1 MGISLDSLS
10 ITSAFNSILSFFKSQ
25 ENNSK
30 WKDYTSGAEGTFL
43 IRMLANILSNIS
55 YRLVTARRENYLSTA
70 NLKSSAL
77 GIALNLGYSANRGT
91 NQKRTIRFEPNGD
104 YVIPPFTALGPYN
117 DEYDVIYLGEL
128 DSETGLR
135 EGMILNGPLNI
146 ALVRGMSSLTRTIT
160 LATDVTKELKS
171 GDLLDISGTGTEADG
186 RYTVSTMEVKT
197 VGANNLTYVSVVEN
211 IPADFTNTGSQNA
224 WATKVTLHTFKTVI
238 GKLKTITWVANTA
251 KVQPFTRFET
261 GISEDYMLFVDGE
274 EVPVSNVTRELKN
287 DKYLVRTNPYASVD
301 VLYLNNLV
309 RAQHKYGSESVF
321 MLKYVELA
329 DPETIDYAPT
339 LSGFGTVLDTLTI
352 DQFIDFE
359 SLEQIKVNAPVDH
372 DVQHLIRSKRDYA
385 KRIKQSF
392 PNIVEAAYTAVTPT
406 YTLVSYLKDD
416 CTILQESEITKI
428 KTILDGENY
437 FGTPTPDISH
447 PHREATNINIQ
458 LFVTDKLKD
467 TNDIRYDV
475 NNILKSN
482 YAKYLEQTFDVYTL
496 ERLLEQLSYVKWARV
511 SFDIGEWNSR
521 GLVDLGN
528 LINVDGTIYKAE
540 KILGTT
546 GGFEPAWNVPLDVI
560 PRGIDLDGNY
570 ETTDGTVVWRAY
582 KRLDVESIQ
591 QYQTSHKYCIGDY
604 VYTPTLP
611 NFMFKCVDLLKS
623 TGTSNLDTTTVME
636 GDFLI
641 DGEIV
646 WVCKTYSSSYPTR
659 FVATQYRL
667 GTSCNINGKSFEVIG
682 YTGRTGYLI
691 PAFEQAYYPVV
702 GVVLPQIVLDFTLTE
717 NGYFQIAGNQVQM
730 FEVGS
735 TIVAST
741 DKGKTNTFQVLN
753 RTYNE
758 KTDRTNVYINGFID
772 TPYVPIASAVSGA
785 YSIFTLNGDYTDIFK
800 VGDNI
805 RALGTMVDSETLE
818 RLSVSYNYIIAD
830 VKSVLSEGATV
841 TQVWVKSTLAS
852 NVNYTTL
859 VAAGYTSIKSELK
872 NSFIL
877 EGDVSS
883 FFKAGA
889 LDKAKTDEDIEIT
902 YSIKD
907 TSYQNVWDITYVFA
921 TQEISSTANYN
932 RLAPTWQGTEDGEVK
947 WGIVNSTDAI
957 TYDWDVYNDIEY
969 KLTVSR

>member
-1 MGISLDSLS
+1 
-10 ITSAFNSILSFFKSQ
+10 
-25 ENNSK
+25 
-30 WKDYTSGAEGTFL
+30 
-43 IRMLANILSNIS
+43 
-55 YRLVTARRENYLSTA
+55 
-70 NLKSSAL
+70 
-77 GIALNLGYSANRGT
+77 
-91 NQKRTIRFEPNGD
+91 
-104 YVIPPFTALGPYN
+104 
-117 DEYDVIYLGEL
+117 
-128 DSETGLR
+128 
-135 EGMILNGPLNI
+135 
-146 ALVRGMSSLTRTIT
+146 
-160 LATDVTKELKS
+160 
-171 GDLLDISGTGTEADG
+171 
-186 RYTVSTMEVKT
+186 
-197 VGANNLTYVSVVEN
+197 
-211 IPADFTNTGSQNA
+211 
-224 WATKVTLHTFKTVI
+224 
-238 GKLKTITWVANTA
+238 
-251 KVQPFTRFET
+251 
-261 GISEDYMLFVDGE
+261 
-274 EVPVSNVTRELKN
+274 
-287 DKYLVRTNPYASVD
+287 
-301 VLYLNNLV
+301 
-309 RAQHKYGSESVF
+309 
-321 MLKYVELA
+321 
-329 DPETIDYAPT
+329 
-339 LSGFGTVLDTLTI
+339 
-352 DQFIDFE
+352 
-359 SLEQIKVNAPVDH
+359 
-372 DVQHLIRSKRDYA
+372 
-385 KRIKQSF
+385 
-392 PNIVEAAYTAVTPT
+392 
-406 YTLVSYLKDD
+406 
-416 CTILQESEITKI
+416 
-428 KTILDGENY
+428 
-437 FGTPTPDISH
+437 
-447 PHREATNINIQ
+447 
-458 LFVTDKLKD
+458 
-467 TNDIRYDV
+467 
-475 NNILKSN
+475 
-482 YAKYLEQTFDVYTL
+482 
-496 ERLLEQLSYVKWARV
+496 
-511 SFDIGEWNSR
+511 
-521 GLVDLGN
+521 
-528 LINVDGTIYKAE
+528 
-540 KILGTT
+540 
-546 GGFEPAWNVPLDVI
+546 
-560 PRGIDLDGNY
+560 
-570 ETTDGTVVWRAY
+570 
-582 KRLDVESIQ
+582 
-591 QYQTSHKYCIGDY
+591 
-604 VYTPTLP
+604 
-611 NFMFKCVDLLKS
+611 MFKCVDLLKS

-646 WVCKTYSSSYPTR
+646 WVCKTYSSSYPAR

-785 YSIFTLNGDYTDIFK
+785 YSIFTLNGDYTDTFK

-859 VAAGYTSIKSELK
+859 VAAGYTSIKSELN

-877 EGDVSS
+877 KGDLSS
-883 FFKAGA
+883 FFKAGTLA
-889 LDKAKTDEDIEIT
+889 KAKTDEDIEIT

-947 WGIVNSTDAI
+947 WGIVNDVDAI